1 MRKINKYKKLASN
14 TIVLGLGQLGS
25 KLLVVLLMRFYQ
37 TMLGEEGYGEISTII
52 DTCTLLMAFA
62 TLSIGESIIRFGLDK
77 DYDNSQVFSIGMRV
91 TFLGLLGSLLFVPLI
106 GVFTNLFPDNNVFA
120 LLDEYSW
127 ITMLYV
133 ATGSIKSSVA
143 LFVRSNGNVRL
154 YAVDGIFTTVMNILF
169 NLIFLLGFNMGNI
182 GYLLS
187 VICADAC
194 SIVFL
199 SYMGKV
205 HRYVVFI
212 GIDRDIRNSML
223 RFCIPMIPTTVMWWI
238 INVSD
243 TFFVSTMLD
252 FAQTG
257 IYKAA
262 YRLPNMIALVS
273 GIFSQAWN
281 MSAITEKNSRTIAKF
296 YTDVFNAFSSFIFV
310 IGAGMLLLIKPI
322 ISVICAE
329 EFRIAYI
336 YTPFLVLAV
345 VTSCFA
351 TFMGSI
357 YLASKQSVRSLA
369 TAAIG
374 AALNIIF
381 NVILIPVLGNHG
393 AAIATCISFMVIFL
407 VRVKDSRKIVFMDLK
422 PIKMITNYACL
433 FVMGMIIIFVPNE
446 LVYYLILSV
455 LFIFTV
461 IINFRPCVIAIKQV
475 LHKN

>member
-1 MRKINKYKKLASN
+1 M
-14 TIVLGLGQLGS
+14 
-25 KLLVVLLMRFYQ
+25 
-37 TMLGEEGYGEISTII
+37 
-52 DTCTLLMAFA
+52 
-62 TLSIGESIIRFGLDK
+62 
-77 DYDNSQVFSIGMRV
+77 
-91 TFLGLLGSLLFVPLI
+91 
-106 GVFTNLFPDNNVFA
+106 
-120 LLDEYSW
+120 
-127 ITMLYV
+127 
-133 ATGSIKSSVA
+133 
-143 LFVRSNGNVRL
+143 
-154 YAVDGIFTTVMNILF
+154 
-169 NLIFLLGFNMGNI
+169 
-182 GYLLS
+182 
-187 VICADAC
+187 
-194 SIVFL
+194 
-199 SYMGKV
+199 
-205 HRYVVFI
+205 
-212 GIDRDIRNSML
+212 
-223 RFCIPMIPTTVMWWI
+223 
-238 INVSD
+238 
-243 TFFVSTMLD
+243 
-252 FAQTG
+252 
-257 IYKAA
+257 
-262 YRLPNMIALVS
+262 
-273 GIFSQAWN
+273 
-281 MSAITEKNSRTIAKF
+281 
-296 YTDVFNAFSSFIFV
+296 
-310 IGAGMLLLIKPI
+310 LIKPI

-393 AAIATCISFMVIFL
+393 AAIATCISFMVIFI